1 MVGWWYVTIIGT
13 TIAVANMIL
22 SSSSRPSLTSPSSS
36 SQWLACGRARDQF
49 RKRAKSFHWGRA
61 PRRWQ
66 SWSPPR
72 APSPGSGRR
81 GQGRENYEDTYIKH
95 TEAQNGLKR
104 WMIIRLAIGN
114 LLCAQVVADKP
125 ARAVRD
131 HLWKNNQWRASASC
145 SQVPLVQIWRLCL
158 STQGSAHL
166 EKAITENKSGAGDGQ
181 VHGLLIGRDN
191 NRVVHLR
198 IPSSLLLYHQHLV
211 VLTSASNKII
221 KMIVMIGK
229 QNGPFDRQGPLRGGG
244 NHRIFIMVYWVFL

>member
-1 MVGWWYVTIIGT
+1 MAGWWYVTIIGT

-104 WMIIRLAIGN
+104 WMMIRLAIGN

-131 HLWKNNQWRASASC
+131 HLWKNNQWRASAFLFTDPSC
-145 SQVPLVQIWRLCL
+145 TNMTL
-158 STQGSAHL
+158 
-166 EKAITENKSGAGDGQ
+166 
-181 VHGLLIGRDN
+181 
-191 NRVVHLR
+191 
-198 IPSSLLLYHQHLV
+198 
-211 VLTSASNKII
+211 LTSKRPSLRTNLVLETVKYTVSSSAETTTELYTWEFPRRYFCII
-221 KMIVMIGK
+221 SI
-229 QNGPFDRQGPLRGGG
+229 
-244 NHRIFIMVYWVFL
+244 

>member
-1 MVGWWYVTIIGT
+1 
-13 TIAVANMIL
+13 MISEEL
-22 SSSSRPSLTSPSSS
+22 HLLVHRSL
-36 SQWLACGRARDQF
+36 LYKYD
-49 RKRAKSFHWGRA
+49 
-61 PRRWQ
+61 
-66 SWSPPR
+66 
-72 APSPGSGRR
+72 
-81 GQGRENYEDTYIKH
+81 
-95 TEAQNGLKR
+95 
-104 WMIIRLAIGN
+104 
-114 LLCAQVVADKP
+114 
-125 ARAVRD
+125 
-131 HLWKNNQWRASASC
+131 
-145 SQVPLVQIWRLCL
+145 
-158 STQGSAHL
+158 SAHL